1 MTRFFQKND
10 VYEMEP
16 QVQELTAASVS
27 EPFTIATTTFAHYSS
42 PSIAGTLQA
51 TIDSGA
57 TWFDVATA
65 TSKANCRVF
74 NAADFATIAAL
85 TGRSNAC
92 RISFGSA
99 FTGTLTIVGCNR

>member
-1 MTRFFQKND
+1 MTRFFQKNG

-27 EPFTIATTTFAHYSS
+27 QPFTIATITLAHYNS

-51 TIDSGA
+51 TVDNGT

-65 TSKANCRVF
+65 TDKGSAHVLL
-74 NAADFATIAAL
+74 AADFAPIAAL

-92 RISFGSA
+92 RISFGAA
-99 FTGTLTIVGCNR
+99 FTGKLTIVGCNR